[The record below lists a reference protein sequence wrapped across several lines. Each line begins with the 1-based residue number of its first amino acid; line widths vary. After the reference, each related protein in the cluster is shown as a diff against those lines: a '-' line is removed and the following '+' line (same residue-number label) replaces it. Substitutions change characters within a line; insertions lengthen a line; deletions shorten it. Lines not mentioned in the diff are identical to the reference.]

1 MKNLL
6 KVFRGFSKLNI
17 SINFIFIVLWSLLY
31 SYYNVL
37 LAKSIEPV
45 INGDTQ
51 GVVKFIILLFLYPVL
66 WEITEFFGDTYTAYL
81 EEKMEN
87 HVQQSYLSELY
98 NIKPSILK
106 NNNVGYI
113 SSLVNKYIWAKRA
126 FFRTLLES
134 VPISL
139 VYICYYSVVMTRYNK
154 LFGIILVGIVIIAA
168 IIRTIGSRIIKPH
181 LKALN
186 ESESQRDRLFV
197 DSIVNINTVQKM
209 QSYKFIDDKLKEYS
223 NICIDKN
230 KKHAKINELFFT
242 SFKLITMLYMP
253 ICLLIYYSSPEAI
266 SGNIVELM
274 SILTLVTIQIQHN
287 MKSFGNVISDATR
300 FIVTQNKLS
309 KIINKENLRE
319 KIYGEKFDSAEIF
332 DLSYTYRSKEY
343 DKTLHIDIP
352 YFEVKKGDKVC
363 ISGES
368 GQGKTTLLNVL
379 SQEIETDNV
388 KINNIQTK
396 ERLDCV
402 FIAQDTEVL
411 DLSVRDNLKL
421 GKDIPDEILL
431 SYLDRVGLKGWID
444 SQENGLDTILG
455 ERGCYVST
463 GQRQRLNLI
472 RGLLMTYSN
481 KEIFLLDEPTSNVD
495 EETEIKMV
503 ELINEVLADKTVII
517 VTHRPRI
524 KDICNKHYEFIKG
537 KLYSI

>member
-6 KVFRGFSKLNI
+6 KVFQGFSKLNI

-181 LKALN
+181 LKVLN

-253 ICLLIYYSSPEAI
+253 ICLLICYSSPEAI

-332 DLSYTYRSKEY
+332 DLSYTYKSKEY

-472 RGLLMTYSN
+472 RGLLMTYSD